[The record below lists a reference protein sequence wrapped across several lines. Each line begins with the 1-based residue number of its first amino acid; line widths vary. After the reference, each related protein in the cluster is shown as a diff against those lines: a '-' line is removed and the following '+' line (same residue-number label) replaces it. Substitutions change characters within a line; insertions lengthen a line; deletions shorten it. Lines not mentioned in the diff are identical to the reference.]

1 MDIVATRRK
10 VHRSE
15 RQARAEADTLQKD
28 VPSTTTRGGKRTR
41 VQRKRPRLQQT
52 GSLRLSVRQ
61 ARSLTFKS
69 SAKKRFNVDSPS
81 FTPASLAVN
90 GNQPKPK
97 ATGIS
102 PKFANAA
109 PFKPKVAG
117 VGSRPGTEESITF
130 PKQHQ
135 LNYPASTA
143 PSSTSSTKGY
153 NPNAPEWTAP
163 EAQEYLPPSY
173 NNAIPPVSVDWFS
186 FLLPLSIAIRVL
198 PSILCRCEVESTVEH
213 QDRGTP
219 LIHLHGRPFCHARRP
234 SFDEVLRQCS
244 NTYRT
249 FSFGGTAFFAIVT
262 PTP

>member
-1 MDIVATRRK
+1 MQK
-10 VHRSE
+10 V
-15 RQARAEADTLQKD
+15 
-28 VPSTTTRGGKRTR
+28 VPSTTMRGKRAQ

-90 GNQPKPK
+90 GTQTKPK

-163 EAQEYLPPSY
+163 DAQEYLPPLY
-173 NNAIPPVSVDWFS
+173 NNAIPPVSVNQS
-186 FLLPLSIAIRVL
+186 SCLVLLGIAIHVF
-198 PSILCRCEVESTVEH
+198 PPILCRCEVESTVEH
-213 QDRGTP
+213 QDKKTP
-219 LIHLHGRPFCHARRP
+219 LSHPHGRPFCHARRP
-234 SFDEVLRQCS
+234 SLNNVLRQCS
-244 NTYRT
+244 TTHRT
-249 FSFGGTAFFAIVT
+249 FSFGGIAFFAIVT
-262 PTP
+262 PTPQACQDLRSD

>member
-1 MDIVATRRK
+1 MTDPPG
-10 VHRSE
+10 
-15 RQARAEADTLQKD
+15 DTPPTALSPRPKGRENAKD
-28 VPSTTTRGGKRTR
+28 TACRNVTIYGHCRYEEKGCAFNHHDGGKANPSTAKAT
-41 VQRKRPRLQQT
+41 PI
-52 GSLRLSVRQ
+52 
-61 ARSLTFKS
+61 AAD

-117 VGSRPGTEESITF
+117 VGSR
-130 PKQHQ
+130 
-135 LNYPASTA
+135 PASTA

-244 NTYRT
+244 NTHRT